1 MRIIMISLIG
11 IFIGVKPVVATE
23 IRWGCSTTMI
33 SNIAAVGDS
42 RADQLSG
49 FGAAG
54 FNNNIQNAKFN
65 GKNIFPPNTV
75 LLQGLAQFGSMAKDY
90 AEKIKKCQ
98 ESTRVAFDVPQYS
111 IVHVGGNDLMDYIK
125 RKNDMK
131 HVSDAD
137 KIGNEFKNLY
147 KNIYNAGQSLYRQVR
162 KTSLKGFLRS
172 PLRTISN
179 LSKSWINFITSPLQN
194 ITGNPLIKYPD
205 YQAQWEWQDST
216 ETDRVVTDM
225 KFVLSHFME
234 QSGTANINGNTINT
248 PKSVL
253 LNTVPIPAPASF
265 AYAIATGT
273 KDFRWYYTNVV
284 KLFNGLRTK
293 YTKDL
298 FVNLR
303 AKYGLQIILL
313 DTYNHF
319 LNNVLKQNS
328 SEYIDGIHFTEIS
341 DADKENDRLGNLRP
355 ERGNEYFGRAI
366 ALTMSYH
373 KWLTLDNPINTGQL
387 YVDIDVGAASA
398 TINESAKAAGIDAG
412 MVEMTDIDSL
422 NHGFT
427 KYFEQEPIIITYMD
441 FDYEFDNDKAFYV
454 RNGDIRAYMVRGDI
468 RSMYEGNGGP
478 DGKLGFPIQDEVT
491 GSIFES
497 FRTQNFEC
505 GSIMK
510 NYFDLI
516 TPQKIIMN
524 ETTPEC
530 LAKKARDAN

>member
-1 MRIIMISLIG
+1 MRIIVISLIFVSIG
-11 IFIGVKPVVATE
+11 IKPVVATE

-65 GKNIFPPNTV
+65 GKNIFPDNTV

-90 AEKIKKCQ
+90 AKKIKLCQ

-111 IVHVGGNDLMDYIK
+111 IVHLGGNDLMDYIK

-137 KIGNEFKNLY
+137 KIGNEFKDFF
-147 KNIYNAGQSLYRQVR
+147 KNIYNAGQSFYRQVR
-162 KTSLKGFLRS
+162 KTSLRGFLRS
-172 PLRTISN
+172 PFRTISN
-179 LSKSWINFITSPLQN
+179 LAKSWVNFVTSPFQN
-194 ITGNPLIKYPD
+194 LTGNPLIKYPD
-205 YQAQWEWQDST
+205 YQAQWEWQDAT

-225 KFVLSHFME
+225 KFILSHFME
-234 QSGTANINGNTINT
+234 QSGTANVNGITINT

-265 AYAIATGT
+265 GYAIATGT

-319 LNNVLKQNS
+319 LHNVLRQNS
-328 SEYIDGIHFTEIS
+328 SQYIDGIHFTEGEDIKN
-341 DADKENDRLGNLRP
+341 DKGVIIGHKEG
-355 ERGNEYFGRAI
+355 GNEYWGRAI

-373 KWLTLDNPINTGQL
+373 KWLTLDNPLGVQQL

-398 TINESAKAAGIDAG
+398 TINTSAKAAGIDAT
-412 MVEMTDIDSL
+412 MVEMTDIDSH
-422 NHGFT
+422 NHGFS
-427 KYFEQEPIIITYMD
+427 KYFEQEPIIIEYMGY
-441 FDYEFDNDKAFYV
+441 DYDFDNDKSYYV
-454 RNGDIRAYMVRGDI
+454 RNGDNRAYMVRGDI
-468 RSMYEGNGGP
+468 RTMYEGNGGP
-478 DGKLGFPIQDEVT
+478 DGQLGFPIQDEVT

-497 FRTQNFEC
+497 YRSQNFEC
-505 GSIMK
+505 GTIIK

-530 LAKKARDAN
+530 IAKKARDKN

>member
-1 MRIIMISLIG
+1 MRIIVISLITVFTG
-11 IFIGVKPVVATE
+11 IQPLFATE

-42 RADQLSG
+42 RADILSG
-49 FGAAG
+49 LGAAR

-98 ESTRVAFDVPQYS
+98 ASTRVAFDVPQYS
-111 IVHVGGNDLMDYIK
+111 IVHLGGNDLLDYIK
-125 RKNDMK
+125 RKYDMK

-137 KIGNEFKNLY
+137 KIGNEFKSLY
-147 KNIYNAGQSLYRQVR
+147 KNIFNAGQSLYRQVR

-234 QSGTANINGNTINT
+234 QSGTANINGNIINT
-248 PKSVL
+248 PKSVM
-253 LNTVPIPAPASF
+253 LNVVPIVSPASF

-303 AKYGLQIILL
+303 SKYGLQIILL

-319 LNNVLKQNS
+319 LHNVLRQNS
-328 SEYIDGIHFTEIS
+328 SEYIDGIHFTEGVDIKN
-341 DADKENDRLGNLRP
+341 DKGEIIGHT
-355 ERGNEYFGRAI
+355 EGGNEYWGRAI
-366 ALTMSYH
+366 ALTMSYY
-373 KWLTLDNPINTGQL
+373 KWLILDSPISIQQL

-398 TINESAKAAGIDAG
+398 TLNTSAKTAGIDAT

-422 NHGFT
+422 NHGFS
-427 KYFEQEPIIITYMD
+427 KYFQQDPITITYME
-441 FDYEFDNDKAFYV
+441 FDYEFDNDKSYYI
-454 RNGDIRAYMVRGDI
+454 RNGDNRAYMVRGDI
-468 RSMYEGNGGP
+468 RTMYEGNGGP
-478 DGKLGFPIQDEVT
+478 DGKLGFPLEEEVT
-491 GSIFES
+491 GSVFES

-516 TPQKIIMN
+516 TPQKITMN
-524 ETTPEC
+524 ESSPEC
-530 LAKKARDAN
+530 LAKKARDVN